1 MRSFFASLLC
11 VFALGHSARAQT
23 YGPWRALGRF
33 DFEHAKAPL
42 GEVLAPEKPVKGGSS
57 LFENPDFALAYKGM
71 AGEQIGWKLLGDAF
85 ATNALDCGEF
95 DLNVLVPP
103 PAPKAGNVD
112 NAVVYLHRGIESDR
126 AQELAVWA
134 GADDSLRLWL
144 NGKLLVDAHHARAL
158 AVQDHFVKL
167 QLRAGPNHL
176 VAKVGNNSG
185 AFQFRMRAWEKIPQA
200 AINEAID
207 RGCEFLIRHQLLD
220 GSWGAWEEWGGGH
233 AAFCAYT
240 LLKCGVAR
248 SHPTVRKAL
257 AFVRDRELETVYSI
271 SCAILALEA
280 ADDEGDRGLLE
291 DLTARLVGM
300 QNSVGLYDYPVYP
313 NGDVPPVDMSN
324 TLYAALALRAAK
336 KAGVEVPE
344 AVWAKLASGTLRCAE
359 PAHEVLGDD
368 GQKRRIA
375 GFGYRIQEH
384 AFGSTTTGGLS
395 VLAICEELGGRSLPG
410 GLKGKIATAK
420 EQALAWIDEKIVW
433 SVNPEHGNGHH
444 YFWVYGLERVGA
456 LCNVERFGGVDWY
469 WDGAA
474 YLLKGQAANGSWNA
488 HGWAYHEFLDT
499 CLALLFLKKAT
510 AARLSGEATAR
521 PGMYESAALAGRPR
535 LRVTGDVQLTMWISE
550 LDDGLFQ
557 RAATGDALDV
567 ERVEY
572 FARLEGEPDSERKL
586 GTVKG
591 EPCKRT
597 QLQRFALRHAFDRR
611 GKWQVSARLF
621 LRPPAAKPAAPAGP
635 PDDKAPP
642 PAAVDDALTP
652 EGLLRFDTL
661 DLVVPV
667 EIAAG
672 VLRLDYAGDLSRN
685 LLFDARAKFA
695 ASSQNGDG
703 ETPERLCDGSLEKR
717 WRCQAGDEKPWV
729 RLTLDRP
736 IKAERFLLT
745 HALPRPQH
753 SDTPRATKVV
763 VVVNQKEQFAL
774 DLNPDVLEKT
784 TLEFG
789 AVLAVKELEVRI
801 LECRDRKAAGEPVGF
816 AEFELQRKR

>member
-1 MRSFFASLLC
+1 MRRILSVLLC
-11 VFALGHSARAQT
+11 VFASGLAAHAQT
-23 YGPWRALGRF
+23 FGPWRALGRF
-33 DFEHAKAPL
+33 DFEYAKASI
-42 GEVLAPEKPVKGGSS
+42 GEVLQPEKPIKGGAS
-57 LFENPDFALAYKGM
+57 LFENPDFAASYKGM
-71 AGEQIGWKLLGDAF
+71 AGEPVAWKPLGEAF
-85 ATNALDCGEF
+85 AANTLDCGPF
-95 DLNVLVPP
+95 DLNALVPP
-103 PAPKAGNVD
+103 PASKAGKFD

-126 AQELAVWA
+126 AQELAVWV

-144 NGKLLVDAHHARAL
+144 NGKLLVDAHFARAL
-158 AVQDHFVKL
+158 AEQDHFVKL
-167 QLRAGPNHL
+167 PLRAGANQL
-176 VAKVGNNSG
+176 VAKVGNGGG
-185 AFQFRMRAWEKIPQA
+185 AFMFRMRAWEKIPQA

-248 SHPTVRKAL
+248 SHPAVRKAL
-257 AFVRDRELETVYSI
+257 AFVRDRELETVYAI

-291 DLTARLVGM
+291 DLTARLVGL

-313 NGDVPPVDMSN
+313 NGDRPPIDLSN
-324 TLYAALALRAAK
+324 TLYAALALRSAK
-336 KAGVEVPE
+336 KAGVEVPD

-359 PAHEVLGDD
+359 APREVVGKD

-375 GFGYRIQEH
+375 GFGYRIQER
-384 AFGSTTTGGLS
+384 AFGSTTTAGLS

-410 GLKGKIATAK
+410 GLKAKIATAK

-433 SVNPEHGNGHH
+433 SVNPEHGISHH

-456 LCNVERFGGVDWY
+456 LCNIERFGGVDWY

-474 YLLKGQAANGSWNA
+474 YLLKAQGGNGSWNA
-488 HGWAYHEFLDT
+488 HGYAYHEFLDT

-521 PGMYESAALAGRPR
+521 PGMYESGAVAGRPR
-535 LRVTGDVQLTMWISE
+535 LRVTGDVQLTMWVSE
-550 LDDGLFQ
+550 VDAELLKK
-557 RAATGDALDV
+557 AASGEMLDV
-567 ERVEY
+567 ARVEY

-586 GTVKG
+586 GSIEG
-591 EPCKRT
+591 APCKPT

-621 LRPPAAKPAAPAGP
+621 LRPPAEKPADGGAPA
-635 PDDKAPP
+635 DAP
-642 PAAVDDALTP
+642 ARVLDALTP

-661 DLVVPV
+661 DLLVPV

-672 VLRLDYAGDLSRN
+672 SLRLDYASDLSRN
-685 LLFDARAKFA
+685 LLFDARGKFA

-703 ETPERLCDGSLEKR
+703 EAPERLCDGSLEKR
-717 WRCQAGDEKPWV
+717 WRCRAGDEKPWV
-729 RLTLDRP
+729 RITLDRP
-736 IKAERFLLT
+736 LKAERLLLT

-774 DLNPDVLEKT
+774 ELNPDVLEKT

-789 AVLAVKELEVRI
+789 AVLLVKELEVRI
-801 LECRDRKAAGEPVGF
+801 LECRDRKAGGEPVGF
-816 AEFELQRKR
+816 AELELQRKR